1 MTPGAPGIGFGFS
14 SNNRGPQVTSAKNRV
29 PYMIRSSI
37 LSIAALSA
45 CSLAHTREHIAL
57 LGTYTGEESRGI
69 YAVRLDSE
77 TGTLSTPELVAEL
90 PNPEFLALHP
100 NGKVVYAL
108 TRVDTDDGG
117 ASGAVAAFGVDPK
130 TGKLTPLNVQSTGN
144 RGSLAHLGVD
154 ATGRTLVSAS
164 YGGGYVV
171 SFPIES
177 DGRLGERA
185 GFLVHR
191 GQVGPNQP
199 RQDAPHPHSVTLSP
213 DDRFALVADLA
224 LDHVFAYQIEHET
237 GTITPYEPG
246 LVSVAPGAG
255 PRHTKFSPDGKSFY
269 ILNELDCTITSC
281 SYDAARGIAA
291 PFQVVSTLPDDFTA
305 RNTTSEIRV
314 HPSGRFVYAA
324 NRGHDS
330 IAVFARDIGTGA
342 LTRVEIVACGG
353 ERPRNFAITPD
364 GAWLLCAHQDSNT
377 ATAFRVD
384 TTTGRLSS
392 TGQTVPVPKAVCV
405 LFLE

>member
-1 MTPGAPGIGFGFS
+1 
-14 SNNRGPQVTSAKNRV
+14 
-29 PYMIRSSI
+29 MIRSSI
-37 LSIAALSA
+37 LSIVALSV
-45 CSLAHTREHIAL
+45 CGLAHTREHIAL

-69 YAVRLDSE
+69 YAVQLDAE
-77 TGTLSTPELVAEL
+77 TGVLSTPELVAEL
-90 PNPEFLALHP
+90 PSPEFLALHP

-144 RGSLAHLGVD
+144 SGSLAHLGVD
-154 ATGRTLVSAS
+154 ATGRTLVAAS

-171 SFPIES
+171 SFPIAP

-185 GFLVHR
+185 SFLVHK

-213 DDRFALVADLA
+213 DVRFAFVADLA
-224 LDHVFAYQIEHET
+224 LDRVFAYQLDPEN

-269 ILNELDCTITSC
+269 VLDELDCTITSC
-281 SYDAARGIAA
+281 TYDVAQGIAD
-291 PFQVVSTLPDDFTA
+291 PFQVVSTLPDDFSG

-330 IAVFARDIGTGA
+330 LAVFARDTSTGA

-353 ERPRNFAITPD
+353 ERPRNFALTPD

-377 ATAFRVD
+377 ATAFKVD
-384 TTTGRLSS
+384 PTTGRLSA
-392 TGQTVPVPKAVCV
+392 TGQTVAVPKAVCV